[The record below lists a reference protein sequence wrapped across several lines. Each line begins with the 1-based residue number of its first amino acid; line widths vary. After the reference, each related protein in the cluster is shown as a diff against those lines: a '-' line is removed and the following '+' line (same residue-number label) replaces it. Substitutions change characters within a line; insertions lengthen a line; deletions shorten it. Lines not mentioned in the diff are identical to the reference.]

1 MPHSPTLTAM
11 PDGDDVFT
19 CSTCSVAFLS
29 APEQREHFHSDFHR
43 YNMKRRVANL
53 APINMHTFNDK
64 IRERR
69 AALESSAQA
78 SKNDHGRCDVC
89 SKTFSSQ
96 NAYRDHMQSRKH
108 RDMVQKQAQ
117 KPKKA
122 PLDTTHKM
130 AKALPT
136 HTCDHHEHGD
146 PDAED
151 LDDEER
157 AIRKKLSKA
166 RRIDPATEC
175 MFCSAAQSSLEASI
189 EHMRTVHGFFV
200 PERKYLS
207 DLVGL
212 LRYLADKI
220 SVGNV
225 CLWCN
230 GRGRGFHD
238 VGAVQRHMVDKSH
251 CKVAYD
257 TQEDQ
262 LELSDFYDFRSSY
275 ADYQSKNDWEDVED
289 ESDSDAPDG
298 EAVWEEGSD
307 DDADTIP
314 DNGIRYG
321 DTEYE
326 LVLPS
331 GARLGHRSMQ
341 RYYRQS
347 LWQTPAA
354 HGRDTASVSNGRAVA
369 HRLAGTGDV
378 PKDVVVPS
386 RGGGEVIART
396 RGQAKEATRHVREF
410 RDVKRRE
417 MFKTKVGFRHNNQK
431 HYRDA
436 LLQ

>member
-1 MPHSPTLTAM
+1 MSQSAA
-11 PDGDDVFT
+11 DDVFT
-19 CSTCSVAFLS
+19 CITCSVAFLS
-29 APEQREHFHSDFHR
+29 APEQRKHFHSDFHR

-53 APINMHTFNDK
+53 APVNAQTFNDK

-69 AALESSAQA
+69 AALESSEKA
-78 SKNDHGRCDVC
+78 SKEDHGRCDVC
-89 SKTFSSQ
+89 SKTFSSL

-108 RDMVQKQAQ
+108 REKALKYQ
-117 KPKKA
+117 PRSKA
-122 PLDTTHKM
+122 PLEHVREMKQ
-130 AKALPT
+130 ALP
-136 HTCDHHEHGD
+136 
-146 PDAED
+146 ED
-151 LDDEER
+151 DENVDDEER
-157 AIRKKLSKA
+157 AIRQKLSKA
-166 RRIDPATEC
+166 RRIDPANEC
-175 MFCSAAQSSLEASI
+175 MFCSAAQSSLEASM
-189 EHMRTVHGFFV
+189 EHMRASHGFFV
-200 PERKYLS
+200 PERKYLV
-207 DLVGL
+207 DLAGL
-212 LRYLADKI
+212 LRYLADKV

-238 VGAVQRHMVDKSH
+238 LGAVQKHMVDKSH

-275 ADYQSKNDWEDVED
+275 ANAPTATDEWEDVEEEQD
-289 ESDSDAPDG
+289 DGDG
-298 EAVWEEGSD
+298 EAVWED
-307 DDADTIP
+307 DDDETIP

-321 DTEYE
+321 DSEYE

-354 HGRDTASVSNGRAVA
+354 HARETASTAHGRALA
-369 HRLAGTGDV
+369 HRLADASS
-378 PKDVVVPS
+378 KELVVPS
-386 RGGGEVIART
+386 RGGQELVARNRGE
-396 RGQAKEATRHVREF
+396 AKEATRHVREF
-410 RDVKRRE
+410 RDSRRRE
-417 MFKTKVGFRHNNQK
+417 LFRTKVGFKHNHQK